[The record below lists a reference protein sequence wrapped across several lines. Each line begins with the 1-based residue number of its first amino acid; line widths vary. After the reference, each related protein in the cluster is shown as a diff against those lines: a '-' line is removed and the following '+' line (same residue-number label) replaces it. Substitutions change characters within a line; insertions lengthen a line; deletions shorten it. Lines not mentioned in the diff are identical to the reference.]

1 MLAEKVRPET
11 IFAPT
16 DAAFAA
22 LPPGFLESLLAD
34 KKKLFEVI
42 RNHIVTGYQYSRGL
56 ETGPILTTAGAIVDV
71 KVSPS
76 ELHFIILKLN
86 FSAELYSQKFLIS
99 KILDGITYGGA
110 NVIIPDLTN
119 VQGVIHIIDAVILT
133 DSQLPS
139 INKKY

>member
-1 MLAEKVRPET
+1 M
-11 IFAPT
+11 
-16 DAAFAA
+16 
-22 LPPGFLESLLAD
+22 
-34 KKKLFEVI
+34 
-42 RNHIVTGYQYSRGL
+42 
-56 ETGPILTTAGAIVDV
+56 
-71 KVSPS
+71 
-76 ELHFIILKLN
+76 
-86 FSAELYSQKFLIS
+86 S